1 MQSYRF
7 LNKEK
12 YLKRWGIESVDE
24 RNLLEEE
31 IFIPSIKKNF
41 SENLYQI
48 SDYEISNNWFRSH
61 GNNFSTRFSSLNLI
75 NNSNADKIKLN
86 WIYEPKNELD
96 YVANVQANPIFFNGK
111 VYTPNS
117 QNEIISLDA
126 INGEVKWKFR
136 VNDGIAAKR
145 GLIIHTFKN
154 TPILFFTNN
163 RGLLFS
169 LNADT
174 GKIIKNFGNNGTV
187 KVGVTPVPP
196 VIYKDNLILV
206 DTENSNL
213 IVIDISSGKIRWKYK
228 VKDERKSL
236 LFPNFPK
243 GSPWGGFPIDNKRFN
258 FFYYRKSRI
267 LACWNRSSWG

>member
-1 MQSYRF
+1 MKRATNSINKKLPTVAGKSEPIIKTIRSGRGSGHTFSRSTKVILIALLMILMVLSYNMYYDIQKSDE
-7 LNKEK
+7 NKSIMKVKEENPSSTAGVEVKEPEK
-12 YLKRWGIESVDE
+12 KKDP
-24 RNLLEEE
+24 LE
-31 IFIPSIKKNF
+31 
-41 SENLYQI
+41 
-48 SDYEISNNWFRSH
+48 
-61 GNNFSTRFSSLNLI
+61 G
-75 NNSNADKIKLN
+75 

-126 INGEVKWKFR
+126 INGEVKWKYR

-174 GKIIKNFGNNGTV
+174 GKIIKN
-187 KVGVTPVPP
+187 
-196 VIYKDNLILV
+196 
-206 DTENSNL
+206 
-213 IVIDISSGKIRWKYK
+213 
-228 VKDERKSL
+228 
-236 LFPNFPK
+236 
-243 GSPWGGFPIDNKRFN
+243 
-258 FFYYRKSRI
+258 
-267 LACWNRSSWG
+267 